1 MDSLKVLGNCCCCS
15 LFSFKSSLCTNYFVS
30 NLSSILYLW
39 FVLKNC
45 PHNHPLHRCIQFD
58 HCDVCISFILL
69 FLYLCPRLLST
80 VLSQY
85 YYCPPGISGEKGS
98 FWRMNNPL
106 FYFNFLYFFFDP
118 TRWII
123 IYIINEIQSHY
134 MYIIATTSS
143 WSENRVFDLWTR
155 VWEHNIKLSIEVR
168 LSGNSSFYLVS
179 PNQGPDRYIMYREGR
194 INWSSQRVGLDNC
207 YCNYLAICRYFSK

>member
-98 FWRMNNPL
+98 FWRMNPL

-143 WSENRVFDLWTR
+143 
-155 VWEHNIKLSIEVR
+155 
-168 LSGNSSFYLVS
+168 SFVYATVDPPTLC
-179 PNQGPDRYIMYREGR
+179 P
-194 INWSSQRVGLDNC
+194 
-207 YCNYLAICRYFSK
+207 